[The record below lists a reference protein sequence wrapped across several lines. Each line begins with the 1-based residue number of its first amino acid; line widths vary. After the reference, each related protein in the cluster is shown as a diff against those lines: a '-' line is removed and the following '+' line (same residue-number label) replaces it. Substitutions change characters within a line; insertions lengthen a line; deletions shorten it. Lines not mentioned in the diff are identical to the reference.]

1 VSGVGKVLVDISYG
15 GAFYALVADS
25 TVGLDLK
32 SSPIDKVKDVAGNI
46 TG

>member
-32 SSPIDKVKDVAGNI
+32 SSLIDVAENI
-46 TG
+46 RGWYP